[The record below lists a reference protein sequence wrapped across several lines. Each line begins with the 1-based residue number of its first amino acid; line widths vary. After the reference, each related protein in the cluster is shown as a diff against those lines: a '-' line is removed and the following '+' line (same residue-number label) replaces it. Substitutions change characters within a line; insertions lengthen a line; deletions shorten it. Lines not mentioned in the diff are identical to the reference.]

1 MSETRALAVGAAA
14 GGVRPAAGSRADA
27 VEVPT
32 QARAPLS
39 QIWNGLTLI
48 GSKAITMSLGFVF
61 WVLAARLFSP
71 EAVGVAAGAVSAMM
85 LCTQLGQL
93 GLGSAFITH
102 FPAHRRSPDRL
113 LNSSLLLTTVAGC
126 AWGGLF
132 LFFAGT
138 AFRELDVVSANGMFA
153 VLFLAATVFGTLGIV
168 LDQIATALRRGDQA
182 LTRNVTFGVATVV
195 LLAALTVLTEART
208 ARAIFEPWAVAGL
221 AALTV
226 GLVQLRRTL
235 PRYRPRLHVDR
246 QLVRELARAG
256 LPNYV
261 LTLSERAP
269 GLILPVVVAELLTPA
284 LNATWY
290 TIWMMAWV
298 VYIVPIQVGMTIFSE
313 VSHDPAALGVSI
325 RRGVASSL
333 AVGAAASLV
342 IGLGA
347 EPILSILGDH
357 YAAGGAD
364 PLRVLLLAVVPLT
377 FVQAHFSSCRGRRA
391 LGEAIATGWISGTA
405 SIAAAA
411 LAGISHGLMGMAVAW
426 VAVQTATGAWALW
439 RLRQVR
445 ARS

>member
-1 MSETRALAVGAAA
+1 
-14 GGVRPAAGSRADA
+14 
-27 VEVPT
+27 
-32 QARAPLS
+32 
-39 QIWNGLTLI
+39 
-48 GSKAITMSLGFVF
+48 
-61 WVLAARLFSP
+61 
-71 EAVGVAAGAVSAMM
+71 
-85 LCTQLGQL
+85 
-93 GLGSAFITH
+93 
-102 FPAHRRSPDRL
+102 
-113 LNSSLLLTTVAGC
+113 
-126 AWGGLF
+126 
-132 LFFAGT
+132 
-138 AFRELDVVSANGMFA
+138 
-153 VLFLAATVFGTLGIV
+153 
-168 LDQIATALRRGDQA
+168 
-182 LTRNVTFGVATVV
+182 
-195 LLAALTVLTEART
+195 
-208 ARAIFEPWAVAGL
+208 
-221 AALTV
+221 
-226 GLVQLRRTL
+226 
-235 PRYRPRLHVDR
+235 
-246 QLVRELARAG
+246 
-256 LPNYV
+256 
-261 LTLSERAP
+261 
-269 GLILPVVVAELLTPA
+269 
-284 LNATWY
+284 
-290 TIWMMAWV
+290 
-298 VYIVPIQVGMTIFSE
+298 MTIFSE